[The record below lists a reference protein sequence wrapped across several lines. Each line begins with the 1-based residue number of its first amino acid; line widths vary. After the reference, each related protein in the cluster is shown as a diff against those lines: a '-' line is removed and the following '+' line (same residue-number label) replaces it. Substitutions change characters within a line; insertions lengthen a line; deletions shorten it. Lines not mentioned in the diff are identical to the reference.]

1 MDLDWTIV
9 DPIIERALREDVGCG
24 DVTTEAVVPASATA
38 EASIVARESGS
49 IAGLPVAGK
58 VFLGLSSAV
67 RFMPRIDEGAPVAAG
82 EVLAT
87 VAGPAQALLTG
98 ERLALNFLQ
107 RLSGIATLTRRCLDA
122 VAGHDVKIL
131 DTRKTTP
138 GLRYLE
144 KYAVRV
150 AGGVNHRSGLYD
162 QVLIKDNHIA
172 LADGSIA
179 LAIERTRRRWGNEL
193 TIEVEADTLDQVHE
207 ALAAGVDIIMLD
219 NMSDDDMRRA
229 VAVVRE
235 SGPDGERPET
245 EASGGISLER
255 LAAVADT
262 GVDRISLGALTHSA
276 PSLDIAMDIDI
287 GRCCAE

>member
-9 DPIIERALREDVGCG
+9 DPIIERALREDVGSG
-24 DVTTEAVVPASATA
+24 DVTTEAVVPAGATA
-38 EASIVARESGS
+38 EANIVARKRGS
-49 IAGLPVAGK
+49 VAGLPVAGR
-58 VFLGLSSAV
+58 VFQQLSAEV
-67 RFMPRIDEGAPVAAG
+67 RFTPRVREGASVTEAEA
-82 EVLAT
+82 LAT
-87 VAGPAQALLTG
+87 VAGSAQALLTG

-107 RLSGIATLTRRCLDA
+107 RLSGIATLTRRCLQA
-122 VAGHDVKIL
+122 VAGRDVKIL

-172 LADGSIA
+172 LAGGSIA
-179 LAIERTRRRWGNEL
+179 LAVEGARKRWGNEL
-193 TIEVEADTLDQVHE
+193 IVEVETDSLEQVRE
-207 ALAAGVDIIMLD
+207 ALAAGADIIMLD

-229 VAVVRE
+229 VAIVRE
-235 SGPDGERPET
+235 SGPDGGRPET

-276 PSLDIAMDIDI
+276 PAMDIAMDIRA
-287 GRCCAE
+287 G

>member
-9 DPIIERALREDVGCG
+9 DPIIERALREDVGRG

-38 EASIVARESGS
+38 SADIVAREEGS

-58 VFLGLSSAV
+58 VFQHLSAEV
-67 RFMPRIDEGAPVAAG
+67 RFTARVREGASVPAG

-87 VAGPAQALLTG
+87 VSGPARALLTG

-107 RLSGIATLTRRCLDA
+107 RLSGIASLTRRCVEA
-122 VAGHDVKIL
+122 VAGREVKVL

-172 LADGSIA
+172 LAGGSIA
-179 LAIERTRRRWGNEL
+179 LAVQRTRERWGNEL
-193 TIEVEADTLDQVHE
+193 VIEVETDSLDQVRE
-207 ALAAGVDIIMLD
+207 ALAAGADIIMLD

-229 VAVVRE
+229 VAIVRE
-235 SGPDGERPET
+235 SGPDGARPET

-255 LAAVADT
+255 LAVAADT

-276 PSLDIAMDIDI
+276 PAMDIAMDIRT
-287 GRCCAE
+287 G

>member
-9 DPIIERALREDVGCG
+9 DSIIERALREDVGRG
-24 DVTTEAVVPASATA
+24 DVTTEAVVPASAAA
-38 EASIVARESGS
+38 EADIVAREAGS
-49 IAGLPVAGK
+49 IAGLPVAGRT
-58 VFLGLSSAV
+58 LQRLSAEV
-67 RFMPRIDEGAPVAAG
+67 RFTPRVREGASVAAG
-82 EVLAT
+82 EALAA
-87 VAGPAQALLTG
+87 VSGPARALLTG

-107 RLSGIATLTRRCLDA
+107 RLSGIATLTRRCVEA
-122 VAGHDVKIL
+122 VADRDVKIL

-172 LADGSIA
+172 LAGGSIA
-179 LAIERTRRRWGNEL
+179 LAVQRARERWGNEL
-193 TIEVEADTLDQVHE
+193 IIEVETDSLDQARE
-207 ALAAGVDIIMLD
+207 ALVAGADIIMLD

-229 VAVVRE
+229 VAMARE
-235 SGPDGERPET
+235 SGPEGERPET

-276 PSLDIAMDIDI
+276 PALDIAMDIRT
-287 GRCCAE
+287 G